1 MIRHKLKKHK
11 FKQHNRINAQGG
23 LMKRKAEK
31 DRLIFICSTISW
43 IIRVYKKLYKGISVG
58 IDSS

>member
-1 MIRHKLKKHK
+1 MKHSDFKKKKRRKL
-11 FKQHNRINAQGG
+11 ININIQGG

-31 DRLIFICSTISW
+31 DRLIFFRSTRNRIFRVC
-43 IIRVYKKLYKGISVG
+43 IIFYRGMGIG